1 MRTKLVIWGTNAKEE
16 RVLLALELLPDN
28 NEVILHVFPQETATD
43 EFVKG
48 MMDEWRDDKAFAL
61 PEGHET
67 IRRPLTI
74 AESLLPE
81 EFKVDRG
88 DLIQRAQSEW
98 AFVVLSHKLQKAF
111 RSEMDG
117 FRERIDKLEEFSQP
131 VWEELKAFWEKVQ
144 GQVRERNLFREHVD
158 QLRDQSNELFGQ
170 LKKLRQA
177 ADSQFRKVSSEN
189 AKAFAQRLEE
199 LHAKIEEG
207 KHLIPTFEALK
218 NLQREYHGL
227 ALSREDRNRIWDRM
241 DAAFKLLKEKRFGG
255 GESSGPASRDGGS
268 GRIEGRLKGLLDAID
283 KMQKSIS
290 RDEKDLE
297 YESRRAA
304 TGGQL
309 ESQLRQAKLAMI
321 EDRVRSKREKLEDME
336 KTRRDLESRLDAARK
351 RAEEEER
358 KREVEK
364 AKEAVKQRI
373 AQEIEA
379 SGKELEEKAP
389 ELEEKARE
397 LAETKKA
404 ARPKAQSD
412 ASSAEEAPVAE
423 TPAPEV
429 EAPAAEAPAVEEEV
443 TPVAEAPAAE
453 TPAVEEE
460 ATPVAEA
467 APAESAPEAE
477 AVSEAAGETPAAEET
492 APVAESAPEEEA
504 PAVEAASETTPEVE
518 AVTEEA
524 AAPTA
529 EPDEQQ
535 EA

>member
-81 EFKVDRG
+81 EFKVERG

-111 RSEMDG
+111 HSEMDS

-131 VWEELKAFWEKVQ
+131 IWEELKAFWEKVQ

-158 QLRDQSNELFGQ
+158 KLRDQSNDLFGR
-170 LKKLRQA
+170 LKKLRQS
-177 ADSQFRKVSSEN
+177 ADTQFRKVSAEN

-218 NLQREYHGL
+218 QMQREYHNL
-227 ALSREDRNRIWDRM
+227 TLSRDDRNRIWDRM

-255 GESSGPASRDGGS
+255 GGDASQSARDGS

-297 YESRRAA
+297 YESRRVA

-309 ESQLRQAKLAMI
+309 ESQLRQAKLVMI

-351 RAEEEER
+351 RAEEDER

-379 SGKELEEKAP
+379 TGKELEEKAP

-397 LAETKKA
+397 LVETKKA
-404 ARPKAQSD
+404 PRRKAAAAEAPAEQ
-412 ASSAEEAPVAE
+412 APAEAAAPAEEAAAPAPEVTEEATPAAEPAAAEEAPAEVAAEEAPVAVEPASEE
-423 TPAPEV
+423 TPA
-429 EAPAAEAPAVEEEV
+429 APAEEETPAEAPAEQ
-443 TPVAEAPAAE
+443 APAAS
-453 TPAVEEE
+453 AEEE
-460 ATPVAEA
+460 AVQEA
-467 APAESAPEAE
+467 A
-477 AVSEAAGETPAAEET
+477 
-492 APVAESAPEEEA
+492 
-504 PAVEAASETTPEVE
+504 
-518 AVTEEA
+518 
-524 AAPTA
+524 A

>member
-28 NEVILHVFPQETATD
+28 NEVILRVFPQDTATD
-43 EFVKG
+43 DFVKG
-48 MMDEWRDDKAFAL
+48 MMDEWRNDKEFAL
-61 PEGHET
+61 PEGHEA

-81 EFKVDRG
+81 EFKVERG

-111 RSEMDG
+111 HSEMDS
-117 FRERIDKLEEFSQP
+117 FRERIVKLEEFSQP
-131 VWEELKAFWEKVQ
+131 IWEELKAFWEKVQ

-158 QLRDQSNELFGQ
+158 HLRDQSNELFGQ
-170 LKKLRQA
+170 LKKLRQS
-177 ADSQFRKVSSEN
+177 ADVQFRKVSAEN

-218 NLQREYHGL
+218 QLQREYHNL
-227 ALSREDRNRIWDRM
+227 TLSRDDRNRIWDRM
-241 DAAFKLLKEKRFGG
+241 DAAFKLLKEKRFGAG
-255 GESSGPASRDGGS
+255 GESAQGPRDGS

-297 YESRRAA
+297 YEARRVA

-336 KTRRDLESRLDAARK
+336 KTRHDLESRLDAARK
-351 RAEEEER
+351 RAEEDER
-358 KREVEK
+358 KREVER

-379 SGKELEEKAP
+379 TGKELEEKAP

-404 ARPKAQSD
+404 PRAKKAAAEAEAPAEQAPAEAATTEEEPAAPATD
-412 ASSAEEAPVAE
+412 VAVAEPEVAQAAEPAAAEEAPAEVAAGE
-423 TPAPEV
+423 APVEAQPVSEEAPAEEAPAEAEPASEEAPAESPAE
-429 EAPAAEAPAVEEEV
+429 EAPAASA
-443 TPVAEAPAAE
+443 
-453 TPAVEEE
+453 EEE
-460 ATPVAEA
+460 A
-467 APAESAPEAE
+467 
-477 AVSEAAGETPAAEET
+477 
-492 APVAESAPEEEA
+492 VAESAP
-504 PAVEAASETTPEVE
+504 
-518 AVTEEA
+518 
-524 AAPTA
+524 

>member
-28 NEVILHVFPQETATD
+28 NEVTLHIFPQETATD
-43 EFVKG
+43 DFVKG
-48 MMDEWRDDKAFAL
+48 MMDEWRNDKEFAL
-61 PEGHET
+61 PEGHEA

-81 EFKVDRG
+81 DYKVERG

-111 RSEMDG
+111 HSEMDS

-131 VWEELKAFWEKVQ
+131 IWEELKAFWDKVQ

-158 QLRDQSNELFGQ
+158 QLRDQSNDLFGR
-170 LKKLRQA
+170 LKKLRQS
-177 ADSQFRKVSSEN
+177 ADVQFRKISAEN

-199 LHAKIEEG
+199 FHAKIEEG

-218 NLQREYHGL
+218 QLQREYHGL
-227 ALSREDRNRIWDRM
+227 TLSRDDRNRIWDRM

-255 GESSGPASRDGGS
+255 GESSQGARDGA
-268 GRIEGRLKGLLDAID
+268 GRIEGRLKGLFDAID

-297 YESRRAA
+297 YESRRVA

-336 KTRRDLESRLDAARK
+336 KTRRDLESRLEAARK
-351 RAEEEER
+351 RAEEDER

-389 ELEEKARE
+389 DLEAAARE
-397 LAETKKA
+397 LAETRKA
-404 ARPKAQSD
+404 PRRKAT
-412 ASSAEEAPVAE
+412 AEEK
-423 TPAPEV
+423 
-429 EAPAAEAPAVEEEV
+429 APAEGTAPATEES
-443 TPVAEAPAAE
+443 AEAPAAE
-453 TPAVEEE
+453 P
-460 ATPVAEA
+460 EA
-467 APAESAPEAE
+467 APAVEPEVAEEVPAEEPASGEAPAE
-477 AVSEAAGETPAAEET
+477 AAAEEPSTEEPAAEE
-492 APVAESAPEEEA
+492 APAAASAEEEGAPE
-504 PAVEAASETTPEVE
+504 AS
-518 AVTEEA
+518 
-524 AAPTA
+524 A